1 MEFLKLALKRRSL
14 RRYAGTPVP
23 PEMLLRALEAARLAP
38 SASNS
43 QPWHF
48 IVVDDPE
55 IRRQLGRAC
64 RGPVGSFNRFA
75 EKVPAFIVILENR
88 GSLKT
93 AVGGALKGRRYSRY
107 DIGIAA
113 EHICLQATE
122 DGLGSCM
129 LGWFDERRIR
139 KLLKVQGTWRPSL
152 VITLGFPA
160 AESREDPPPK
170 RRKEW
175 SEVVSWD
182 FHGETRHTEGDRHAD
197 STDRGAE
204 RAEDPS

>member
-1 MEFLKLALKRRSL
+1 MKFLTLASKRRSV
-14 RRYAGTPVP
+14 RRYAETPVP
-23 PEMLLRALEAARLAP
+23 PDMLQRVLEAARLAP

-48 IVVDDPE
+48 VVVDDPE

-64 RGPVGSFNRFA
+64 RGPAGSFNRFA
-75 EKVPAFIVILENR
+75 ETVPAFIVILENR

-93 AVGGALKGRRYSRY
+93 AVGGAVKGRRYSRY

-122 DGLGSCM
+122 EGLGSCM

-139 KLLKVQGTWRPSL
+139 KLLQVRAGWSPSL

-160 AESREDPPPK
+160 TELSENPPPK

-175 SEVVSWD
+175 SDLVSWNR
-182 FHGETRHTEGDRHAD
+182 HGERLEEG
-197 STDRGAE
+197 S
-204 RAEDPS
+204 